1 MLVEGLLLV
10 RAVPTQLTWA
20 QPQVNAVTLQGQV
33 EDAQQCFPKLFGT
46 CSALTWLSGRI
57 AVCGPPQ
64 TGCKIPTSC
73 VATS

>member
-1 MLVEGLLLV
+1 MVSPNAGGETAAGQGCPY
-10 RAVPTQLTWA
+10 PTDLGTA
-20 QPQVNAVTLQGQV
+20 TGQCS
-33 EDAQQCFPKLFGT
+33 EDAQQCFPNLFGT

-64 TGCKIPTSC
+64 TGCKIPTSR